1 MLQPNCVDLDIVLL
15 EQFPH
20 VRLTEPHGVVADV
33 DLMRGP
39 ENQSTH
45 TRDDYMRNIVAFEED
60 VTSSPKISFLCL

>member
-39 ENQSTH
+39 KNQSTH
-45 TRDDYMRNIVAFEED
+45 TRDDYLRNIVAFD
-60 VTSSPKISFLCL
+60 VNSSPKISFLGL

>member
-20 VRLTEPHGVVADV
+20 VRLTESHGVVADV

-39 ENQSTH
+39 KNQSTN
-45 TRDDYMRNIVAFEED
+45 TSNDYLRNIVAFEED
-60 VTSSPKISFLCL
+60 VISSPKISFLGL